1 MSGVTVKQ
9 LADKIG
15 IEIDRLLSQLGD
27 AGITAGGPDDKIS
40 DSDKQQLLDFLRKS
54 HGKDGE
60 TENQPKKITLKRKTK
75 SQLVQSNPS
84 QRRSKSVN
92 VEVRKKRTY
101 VKRSEASEGND
112 DVLKEAEAAKK
123 ALQVQAEQ
131 EAEVKL
137 QKEKKAQEEADKTA
151 KLENDAAEK
160 VAELARVEEAGITPE
175 PKAETVAA
183 ETVSSVEPVVETKP
197 EPVDVKPEVSTE
209 KKKEKHFKAAPPAAK
224 KPDEKEKRRV
234 PEGKPKPKQ
243 KGRKNYFVEDDGSK
257 SRGAKRKKKKLKV
270 AAASEHQ
277 FEKPTKPVTK
287 EIAVPE
293 AITVSELAQ
302 RMSIKAAEVIK
313 KLMTMGTMATI
324 NHVLDQDT
332 AMLVTEELGH
342 VAVVQVDNCA
352 EQKLFDDA
360 DSGQKVPRA

>member
-151 KLENDAAEK
+151 KLEN
-160 VAELARVEEAGITPE
+160 
-175 PKAETVAA
+175 
-183 ETVSSVEPVVETKP
+183 
-197 EPVDVKPEVSTE
+197 
-209 KKKEKHFKAAPPAAK
+209 
-224 KPDEKEKRRV
+224 
-234 PEGKPKPKQ
+234 
-243 KGRKNYFVEDDGSK
+243 
-257 SRGAKRKKKKLKV
+257 
-270 AAASEHQ
+270 
-277 FEKPTKPVTK
+277 
-287 EIAVPE
+287 
-293 AITVSELAQ
+293 
-302 RMSIKAAEVIK
+302 
-313 KLMTMGTMATI
+313 
-324 NHVLDQDT
+324 
-332 AMLVTEELGH
+332 
-342 VAVVQVDNCA
+342 
-352 EQKLFDDA
+352 
-360 DSGQKVPRA
+360 